1 MRLILLAATLWTI
14 AACGDNVKPSVE
26 GHGPIAEGVSAPLG
40 QPWPSA
46 TPEQLASFERGIA
59 VMGKRFTRS
68 EGLGPAFN
76 VTFCAGCHEKPVFGG
91 GAGQYRNF
99 FIAGREFEGNFFAAN
114 SVAGFLCGD
123 PPDDIYVPPEERIL
137 LPKEQYDP
145 PYESREGAVDGVIR
159 MYFYGDDNT
168 ARPAPYS
175 ANPELED
182 PNDFDPPPINVVAQ
196 RNPIPFFGVGL
207 IAQLSADEII
217 SREDPDDK
225 DGDGISGRAHLL
237 AGRDT
242 TDDGVIDTYDVGRF
256 GVKAQT
262 TSIEGFIRG
271 PLYNHLGITSDP
283 LTEEQRAR
291 LPIDSSAQGLDETAS
306 ILHGSMLRQYAQA
319 VAPTGPNCDIDE
331 VLDPELN
338 PELLFDL
345 VSASML
351 MAAPLFDEDTPQIV
365 RGRALFDESGCAD
378 CHAPRLQ
385 GPRGPIPVYSDLL
398 LHDMGPGLDDGLE
411 FGEAETSEFRT
422 QPLWGV
428 AATGPYLHD
437 GRAVTLEEA
446 IMWHGG
452 EGARSR
458 IAYSSLSP
466 EGKEDLLEFLLSL
479 GGRDQASGGLL
490 LPGQPLPEPGEYG
503 GPREGLS
510 DEEIERFSE
519 GRSEFDKEHG
529 PNDGLGGPRL
539 NGDSC
544 RACHFEPEVGGA
556 GPRGTNVMR
565 HGVASQSGDFVMPQV
580 GTSVL
585 HKSTVLLDGSANFPQ
600 LDATIFEHRQSPSL
614 FGMGRID
621 GIADPTIA
629 ANADPN
635 DSDGDGISGR
645 LSITD
650 GGHIGK
656 FGWKAQVPS
665 LEEFV
670 RDAVT
675 VELGMTLPAQ
685 EGLTFG
691 KIHDNDAVADP
702 EMGLDEAASL
712 LFFMSTLAAP
722 ARDISGDALAISRG
736 ESLFAGVGCAGCHM
750 PTLDGADGPVALYS
764 DLLLHEILPVGQRGI
779 EEAAAN
785 MREFR
790 TAPLW
795 GIGSTGPYLHDGSA
809 DTLEQAIGGHAGE
822 GEASKAQFESLS
834 ATQKADLIAFLES
847 L

>member
-1 MRLILLAATLWTI
+1 MVSPGLVASSLLVLLG
-14 AACGDNVKPSVE
+14 ACGDNTKPPIE

-40 QPWPSA
+40 EPWPSA
-46 TPEQLASFERGIA
+46 TPEQLASFERGVA
-59 VMGKRFTRS
+59 VMGKRFSRS

-91 GAGQYRNF
+91 GAGHYRNF
-99 FIAGREFEGNFFAAN
+99 FIVGQEFEDNFFPAN
-114 SVAGFLCGD
+114 KVSFLCGD
-123 PPDDIYVPPEERIL
+123 SDIAPEERIL

-145 PYESREGAVDGVIR
+145 PYESREGVIDGVVR
-159 MYFYGDDNT
+159 MYFYGEDNS

-175 ANPELED
+175 ANPESED
-182 PNDFDPPPINVVAQ
+182 PDTFDPPPINVVAQ

-207 IAQLSADEII
+207 IAQLSAAEII
-217 SREDPDDK
+217 SRADPEDK

-242 TDDGVIDTYDVGRF
+242 TGDGAVDTFDVGRF

-271 PLYNHLGITSDP
+271 PLFNHLGITSDP
-283 LTEEQRAR
+283 LTEEQRSR
-291 LPIDSSAQGLDETAS
+291 LPIDSSSQGLDETAS
-306 ILHGSMLRQYAQA
+306 LLHGAILKQYAQA
-319 VAPTGPNCDIDE
+319 VAPSGPNCDIDE
-331 VLDPELN
+331 ALDPELD

-365 RGRALFDESGCAD
+365 RGRDLFDDVGCAD
-378 CHAPRLQ
+378 CHAPRLSS
-385 GPRGPIPVYSDLL
+385 PRGPIPVYSDML

-411 FGEAETSEFRT
+411 FGEAATFEFRT

-446 IMWHGG
+446 ITWHGG
-452 EGARSR
+452 EAVRSR
-458 IAYSSLSP
+458 DAYVALSP
-466 EGKEDLLEFLLSL
+466 EGKEDLLEFLMSL
-479 GGRDQASGGLL
+479 GGRDQATGGLL
-490 LPGQPLPEPGEYG
+490 LPEQPVPEPGTSG
-503 GPREGLS
+503 GPRAGLS
-510 DEEIERFSE
+510 ADEAQRFSE
-519 GRSEFDKEHG
+519 GRSQFDREHG
-529 PNDGLGGPRL
+529 PKDGLGGPRL

-544 RACHFEPEVGGA
+544 RACHFEPAIGGA

-565 HGVASQSGDFVMPQV
+565 HGVASASGDFVMPQV

-585 HKSTVLLDGSANFPQ
+585 HKSTVLFDGSANFPQ
-600 LDATIFEHRQSPSL
+600 VDAEIFEHRQSPSL
-614 FGMGRID
+614 FGVGRID

-635 DSDGDGISGR
+635 DDNGDGISGR

-650 GGHIGK
+650 GGQIGK

-665 LEEFV
+665 LAEFV

-691 KIHDNDAVADP
+691 KIHDNDSVADP

-722 ARDISGDALAISRG
+722 SRNTSGDADAMARG
-736 ESLFAGVGCAGCHM
+736 ENLFAAVGCASCHM
-750 PTLDGADGPVALYS
+750 PTLEGADGPVGLYS
-764 DLLLHEILPVGQRGI
+764 DLLLHEVLPVGHLGI
-779 EEAAAN
+779 EDASAN

-795 GIGSTGPYLHDGSA
+795 GIGETGPYLHDGSA
-809 DTLEQAIGGHAGE
+809 DTLQQAIEAHAGE
-822 GEASKAQFESLS
+822 AEASALLFESLL
-834 ATQKADLIAFLES
+834 ANQKEDLLAFLKS

>member
-1 MRLILLAATLWTI
+1 MISPGLVASSLLALLG
-14 AACGDNVKPSVE
+14 ACGDNTKPPIE

-40 QPWPSA
+40 EPWPSA
-46 TPEQLASFERGIA
+46 TPEQLASFERGVA
-59 VMGKRFTRS
+59 VMGKRFSRS

-91 GAGQYRNF
+91 GAGHYRNF
-99 FIAGREFEGNFFAAN
+99 FIVGQEFEGNFFPAN
-114 SVAGFLCGD
+114 KVSFLCGD
-123 PPDDIYVPPEERIL
+123 SDIAPEERIL

-145 PYESREGAVDGVIR
+145 PYESREGVLDGVVR
-159 MYFYGDDNT
+159 MYFYGDDNS

-175 ANPELED
+175 ANPETED
-182 PNDFDPPPINVVAQ
+182 PDTFDPPPINVVAQ

-207 IAQLSADEII
+207 IAQLSAAEII
-217 SREDPDDK
+217 SRADPEDK

-242 TDDGVIDTYDVGRF
+242 TGDGAVDTFDVGRF

-271 PLYNHLGITSDP
+271 PLFNHLGITSDP
-283 LTEEQRAR
+283 LTEAQRSR
-291 LPIDSSAQGLDETAS
+291 LPIDSSSQGLDETAL
-306 ILHGSMLRQYAQA
+306 LHGAILKQYAQA
-319 VAPTGPNCDIDE
+319 VAPSGPNCDIDE
-331 VLDPELN
+331 ALDPELD

-365 RGRALFDESGCAD
+365 RGRDLFDDVGCAD
-378 CHAPRLQ
+378 CHAPRLSS
-385 GPRGPIPVYSDLL
+385 PRGPIPVYSDML

-411 FGEAETSEFRT
+411 FGEAATFEFRT

-446 IMWHGG
+446 ITWHGG
-452 EGARSR
+452 EAVRSR
-458 IAYSSLSP
+458 DAYVALSP
-466 EGKEDLLEFLLSL
+466 EGKEDLLEFLMSL
-479 GGRDQASGGLL
+479 GGRDQATGGLL
-490 LPGQPLPEPGEYG
+490 LPEQPVPEPGTSG
-503 GPREGLS
+503 GPRAGLS
-510 DEEIERFSE
+510 ADEAQRFSE
-519 GRSEFDKEHG
+519 GRSQFDREHG
-529 PNDGLGGPRL
+529 PKDGLGGPRL

-544 RACHFEPEVGGA
+544 RACHFEPAIGGA

-565 HGVASQSGDFVMPQV
+565 HGVASASGDFVMPQV

-585 HKSTVLLDGSANFPQ
+585 HKSTVLFDGSANFPQ
-600 LDATIFEHRQSPSL
+600 VDAEIFEHRQSPSL
-614 FGMGRID
+614 FGVGRID

-635 DSDGDGISGR
+635 DDNGDGISGR
-645 LSITD
+645 LSITE
-650 GGHIGK
+650 GGQIGK

-665 LEEFV
+665 LAEFV

-691 KIHDNDAVADP
+691 KIHDNDSVADP

-722 ARDISGDALAISRG
+722 SRNTSGDADAMDRG
-736 ESLFAGVGCAGCHM
+736 ENLFAAVGCASCHM
-750 PTLDGADGPVALYS
+750 PTLEGADGPVGLYS
-764 DLLLHEILPVGQRGI
+764 DLLLHEVLPVGHLGI
-779 EEAAAN
+779 EDASAN

-795 GIGSTGPYLHDGSA
+795 GIGETGPYLHDGSA
-809 DTLEQAIGGHAGE
+809 DTLQQAIEAHAGE
-822 GEASKAQFESLS
+822 AEASALLFESLL
-834 ATQKADLIAFLES
+834 ANQKEDLLAFLKS

>member
-1 MRLILLAATLWTI
+1 MLVLAG
-14 AACGDNVKPSVE
+14 CGDNIAPQIE

-59 VMGKRFTRS
+59 VMGKRFSRD

-91 GAGQYRNF
+91 GAGHYRNF
-99 FIAGREFEGNFFAAN
+99 FIAGQQFEGNFFAAN
-114 SVAGFLCGD
+114 KVDFLCGEAS
-123 PPDDIYVPPEERIL
+123 VPPEERIL

-145 PYESREGAVDGVIR
+145 PFESHEGAVDGVVR
-159 MYFYGDDNT
+159 MYYYGDDNT
-168 ARPAPYS
+168 ARPEPYRF
-175 ANPELED
+175 NPASED
-182 PNDFDPPPINVVAQ
+182 PETFNPPPINVVAQ

-207 IAQLSADEII
+207 IAQISAEEII
-217 SREDPDDK
+217 SREDPDDI

-242 TDDGVIDTYDVGRF
+242 TGDGAIDTYDVGRF

-283 LTEEQRAR
+283 LSEEKRAL
-291 LPIDSSAQGLDETAS
+291 LPIDSSAQSLDETAS
-306 ILHGSMLRQYAQA
+306 LLHGTVLNQFAQA
-319 VAPTGPNCDIDE
+319 VAPTGPNCDIDDA
-331 VLDPELN
+331 LDPELA
-338 PELLFDL
+338 PDMLFDL

-351 MAAPLFDEDTPQIV
+351 LAAPLFDEDTPQIV
-365 RGRALFDESGCAD
+365 RGRAVFDKAGCAD
-378 CHAPRLQ
+378 CHAPRLN
-385 GPRGPIPVYSDLL
+385 GPRGPIPVYSDML

-411 FGEAETSEFRT
+411 FGEAETYEFRT
-422 QPLWGV
+422 QPLWGI

-437 GRAVTLEEA
+437 GRAVTLQEA
-446 IMWHGG
+446 IVWHGG

-458 IAYSSLSP
+458 DAYVMLP
-466 EGKEDLLEFLLSL
+466 PDEKDDLLEFLLSL
-479 GGRDQASGGLL
+479 GGREQATGGRL
-490 LPGQPLPEPGEYG
+490 LPNQPVPEAGTNG

-510 DEEIERFSE
+510 TDELQRFTE
-519 GRSEFDKEHG
+519 ARTLFDREHG
-529 PNDGLGGPRL
+529 PKDGLGGPRL

-565 HGVASQSGDFVMPQV
+565 HGIASVSGDFVMPQV
-580 GTSVL
+580 GTSIL
-585 HKSTVLLDGSANFPQ
+585 HKSTVLFDGSANFPQ
-600 LDATIFEHRQSPSL
+600 IDATIFEHRQSPSL
-614 FGMGRID
+614 FGAGRID
-621 GIADPTIA
+621 GIAEPTIA

-635 DSDGDGISGR
+635 DVNNDGISGR

-650 GGHIGK
+650 GGLVGK

-665 LEEFV
+665 LAEFV

-675 VELGMTLPAQ
+675 VELGMTLAPQA
-685 EGLTFG
+685 GLTFG

-702 EMGLDEAASL
+702 EMSLDEASSL
-712 LFFMSTLAAP
+712 LFFMQSLAAP
-722 ARDISGDALAISRG
+722 ARKNSGDMAQVTRG
-736 ESLFAGVGCAGCHM
+736 ENIFAAVGCATCHM
-750 PTLDGADGPVALYS
+750 PTLQGVDGPVALYS
-764 DLLLHEILPVGQRGI
+764 DLLLHEILPAGRLGI
-779 EEAAAN
+779 EEASAS

-790 TAPLW
+790 TPPLW
-795 GIGSTGPYLHDGSA
+795 GIGETGPYLHDGSA
-809 DTLEQAIGGHAGE
+809 DTLAQAIEGHAGE
-822 GEASKAQFESLS
+822 GAASRASFEALS
-834 ATQKADLIAFLES
+834 SQQKADLIAFLEN